1 MQHAFVIQLSLKWRV
16 LKAKWSHK
24 LWFMSKFALFLLVN
38 WKTFLLALTK
48 KVYSTGANRLNIKC
62 SHQWKWTLFM
72 LYLVSIHRVVY
83 HSCLWFLR
91 KTYNRHLW
99 EQILQ
104 QCKKSYDWADTSEE
118 NVFCVF
124 SKTDGQEDGQPL
136 NINYSLQSL
145 TLSICKSI
153 HHNVS
158 ETKFKCVRQF
168 LVYCISHSFHS
179 FCIVWSFLH
188 LIFSQQP

>member
-1 MQHAFVIQLSLKWRV
+1 MTKRLWTHDTCFFNDIMQHAFVIQLSLKWRV

-124 SKTDGQEDGQPL
+124 SKTDGQEDGRPL
-136 NINYSLQSL
+136 
-145 TLSICKSI
+145 TSIT
-153 HHNVS
+153 HYN
-158 ETKFKCVRQF
+158 
-168 LVYCISHSFHS
+168 L
-179 FCIVWSFLH
+179 
-188 LIFSQQP
+188 